1 MTSMCFLVSSVHV
14 KHNNFVG
21 CLLCHLSSS
30 LGVWSLVSLLV
41 SGAPLGTFRNLGV
54 FIPLVNHSYPLHYTF
69 IQILLCFSWLLSQN
83 NMEKY
88 EDDEEKRYFNFK
100 ESLWFC
106 MTSLTPQVLY
116 PLYLR
121 SILETSGDC
130 GDRSDCG
137 DCGDSTLF
145 REEVRLPRTCQAVL
159 SLLLGIHCH
168 FQRLRVSPGDCS

>member
-1 MTSMCFLVSSVHV
+1 MTSMCFLLSSVCV

-30 LGVWSLVSLLV
+30 LGVWSLVSLLI
-41 SGAPLGTFRNLGV
+41 SGALLFTFRNLGV
-54 FIPLVNHSYPLHYTF
+54 SIYPVHIF

-116 PLYLR
+116 PPYLR
-121 SILETSGDC
+121 SIWRPLVIPLCSGRRRGSKELVRPSC
-130 GDRSDCG
+130 RCY
-137 DCGDSTLF
+137 LVFIVIF
-145 REEVRLPRTCQAVL
+145 R
-159 SLLLGIHCH
+159 G
-168 FQRLRVSPGDCS
+168 

>member
-1 MTSMCFLVSSVHV
+1 MTSMRFLMSSVHV

-30 LGVWSLVSLLV
+30 LGVWSLVSLLI
-41 SGAPLGTFRNLGV
+41 SGALLFTFRNLGV
-54 FIPLVNHSYPLHYTF
+54 SIYPVHIF

-116 PLYLR
+116 PPCLR
-121 SILETSGDC
+121 SIWRRVVIVVIDVIVAIVVIPLCPGRRWGSQELVWPSC
-130 GDRSDCG
+130 RCYLVSIII
-137 DCGDSTLF
+137 F
-145 REEVRLPRTCQAVL
+145 R
-159 SLLLGIHCH
+159 G
-168 FQRLRVSPGDCS
+168 

>member
-1 MTSMCFLVSSVHV
+1 MTSMRFLMSSVHV
-14 KHNNFVG
+14 KHSNFVG

-30 LGVWSLVSLLV
+30 LGVWSLVSLLI
-41 SGAPLGTFRNLGV
+41 SGALLFTFRNLGV
-54 FIPLVNHSYPLHYTF
+54 SIYPVHIF

-106 MTSLTPQVLY
+106 MTSLTPQVPY
-116 PLYLR
+116 PSYLR
-121 SILETSGDC
+121 SILETCS
-130 GDRSDCG
+130 

-159 SLLLGIHCH
+159 SLLLGIHCY
-168 FQRLRVSPGDCS
+168 FQRLKGKH

>member
-1 MTSMCFLVSSVHV
+1 MSSVHV

-30 LGVWSLVSLLV
+30 LGVWSVVSLLV
-41 SGAPLGTFRNLGV
+41 SGAPLFTFRNLGV
-54 FIPLVNHSYPLHYTF
+54 LIPLVNYSYPLHLF
-69 IQILLCFSWLLSQN
+69 IQILLRLSWLLSQN

-121 SILETSGDC
+121 SILETCGDC

-168 FQRLRVSPGDCS
+168 FQRLNVPSLLCES